1 MNYHSGFFENH
12 EIYKINNDKK
22 EIFNPFCKEENLSLK
37 LEFFWKSHNKLC
49 CIACISK
56 IKIKNYGMHKDC
68 KIFPIE
74 KIKDEKRNKLK
85 ENIKILED
93 LSNNIEQ
100 SIDELI
106 KLVEKINNDNIQ
118 KSFTFIRNVL
128 NQREDE
134 FLLEVNK
141 MFSSMLYNED
151 IIKESKKLPNKKKI
165 YLKNRKLID
174 KEIKEK
180 K

>member
-1 MNYHSGFFENH
+1 
-12 EIYKINNDKK
+12 
-22 EIFNPFCKEENLSLK
+22 
-37 LEFFWKSHNKLC
+37 
-49 CIACISK
+49 
-56 IKIKNYGMHKDC
+56 MHKDC

-85 ENIKILED
+85 ENIKILEE

-106 KLVEKINNDNIQ
+106 KLVEKINNDKEKLKSNIQ

-165 YLKNRKLID
+165 SLKNRKLID
-174 KEIKEK
+174 KEINEK